1 MRRVLGSQAMPDERH
16 AHGAGDHFPV
26 VVRPRRSATSGD
38 LFSYRPRRFR
48 YPNAIGPGVYDIHSP
63 RVPSEQEIHDRIQ
76 EMLAFLKPEQL
87 WIDPDCGLKTRQWKE
102 TKAALVNMVN
112 AAKSFRA
119 QYVK

>member
-16 AHGAGDHFPV
+16 VHGAGDHFPV

-63 RVPSEQEIHDRIQ
+63 RVPTKQ
-76 EMLAFLKPEQL
+76 EMANPLLRAGEVLFTEQL
-87 WIDPDCGLKTRQWKE
+87 W
-102 TKAALVNMVN
+102 
-112 AAKSFRA
+112 
-119 QYVK
+119 